1 MTVPNVLQQCWAVA
15 LGLDEGDIKDDD
27 NFFDLGGDSVQAIR
41 LAEVA
46 REHHL
51 KLDVETVFN
60 YPDFQDMLA
69 NSETVAITDSPPEAP
84 SQGQLDTATVRACA
98 DTCGVGLELIEDIF
112 PTITLQA
119 PLMLDH
125 IHSGAWLL
133 QLVFE
138 LRGTRDT
145 ALVCKAFDTI
155 HAKNQIWRT
164 RLVQVDGE
172 MVQVVLKDPIVW
184 HNAIDLDEYKAEDS
198 RAWMGFGQPLVRY
211 AVVKENEKTYL
222 VWTCLHSLMDAWTRR
237 LLFDDLESY
246 LADPVAFTAKPD
258 RPPFKNMV
266 DYWRS
271 FETEANAQLTRDYSE
286 LPHTRTLYTV
296 PDGYTASP
304 KGEVSRNISIDRPT
318 KNPIT
323 FSTMAHAAFALTLGH
338 MTRSHEITLYS
349 ARGSRAISMPGAESI
364 MGPMASA
371 AMQHVSLPPEE
382 PILTVLRSLQNAS
395 TRMLKYEPFHLEH
408 AFRHPGR
415 DNHIVL
421 DWLLPGSD
429 LSSRV
434 AEYPIGN
441 GKACLQVVQELY
453 PNPHAAS
460 CVVKIF
466 DNGDHL
472 EVLSSFDDHLLS
484 ASLMEEM
491 IDLFAAKLRRICE
504 GQGMSVES
512 LMT

>member
-15 LGLDEGDIKDDD
+15 LDLDASDIKDDD

-46 REHHL
+46 RERHL

-69 NSETVAITDSPPEAP
+69 NSETVPITDSPSETP
-84 SQGQLDTATVRACA
+84 SKGQLNTATVRACA
-98 DTCGVGLELIEDIF
+98 DTCGVGSELIEDIF
-112 PTITLQA
+112 PTTTLQSV
-119 PLMLDH
+119 LLQDH

-138 LRGTRDT
+138 LRGTQDT

-164 RLVQVDGE
+164 RLVQVDDE
-172 MVQVVLKDPIVW
+172 IVQVVLKDPVVW
-184 HNAIDLDEYKAEDS
+184 HNAIDLEEYKAKDS
-198 RAWMGFGQPLVRY
+198 VAWMGFGQPLVRY
-211 AVVKENEKTYL
+211 AVVKEPDKTYL
-222 VWTCLHSLMDAWTRR
+222 VWTSHHSLMDAWTRR

-258 RPPFKNMV
+258 RPPFKNLV
-266 DYWRS
+266 NYWRS
-271 FETEANAQLTRDYSE
+271 FDTEANARLKTYYSE
-286 LPHTRTLYTV
+286 LPRTKTLYTV
-296 PDGYTASP
+296 PDGYTAIP
-304 KGEVSRNISIDRPT
+304 KDEITRNIPIDRPT

-323 FSTMAHAAFALTLGH
+323 FSTMAHAAFALTLGQ
-338 MTRSHEITLYS
+338 MTGSHETMLFS

-371 AMQHVSLPPEE
+371 VMQHVSLPPEE
-382 PILTVLRSLQNAS
+382 PISTVLRSIQS
-395 TRMLKYEPFHLEH
+395 TTTRMLNYEPFHTEH
-408 AFRHPGR
+408 SFQQPGK
-415 DNHIVL
+415 DNHIIL
-421 DWLLPGSD
+421 DWLLPGCD
-429 LSSRV
+429 LLSRV

-441 GKACLQVVQELY
+441 GKASLRVIQEQF
-453 PNPHAAS
+453 PNPHAVS
-460 CVVKIF
+460 CVFKIC

-472 EVLSSFDDHLLS
+472 KVISSFDDQLLS
-484 ASLMEEM
+484 ASQMEEM
-491 IDLFAAKLRRICE
+491 IDLFISKLKRICQ